1 MDCVLA
7 TPTPEPRRAWLRE
20 SAVILLFLIVALWL
34 TDPWIR
40 NPTTRMIGIADK
52 VHGEPCV
59 DVMLP
64 ISLAGW
70 IDFAP
75 SKLHIWPLGRTDY
88 LMFPRGAAHGDS
100 FDGLLAAL
108 VTAALAI
115 AMPLPMAHSIAIV
128 LAFAMTGFVMWR
140 LGKRLWGAGPVALA
154 LALAS
159 MLCPYLMQRYL
170 VHPNLL
176 YIWTIPVAFIAF
188 ERWRACP
195 DRRGTIYWALS
206 FPLLAMAS
214 WYILISGLIFQ
225 FAATVAVLSHRLA
238 RDPAV
243 TRRHLATLPAAWLL
257 GMALTAIVAAP
268 MIENIHQRRV
278 IPDTEIEGYSAPLA
292 QYLLP
297 EPNSRAGRIEFFSAA
312 QAAIKTRW
320 EARFSIPL
328 VLTVLALGW
337 MLGRGVSIGKTTLI
351 LTFVFG
357 AMATLGPFLKVTD
370 ASASR
375 YDVPRLPFYYLYHAW
390 HGLGA
395 MRVPG
400 RMVPVVFFSVAIS
413 AGFALDW
420 LVRVLCRRDGRLMPY
435 PFLAGVLVFCWW
447 WSAPATA
454 PKLAAWPTVPEFYR
468 RLSERPDRAA
478 VFDVPFSTYWFPH
491 YDYYQLT
498 HGKPEVS
505 SVLYHDAVS
514 KNTLDYFWTN
524 PELAFF
530 TDENSPIKP
539 DVLERVARV
548 EFLDRL
554 AGEKIGCVVVH
565 PRFLEF
571 LIRSN
576 LLDPSMRDAYGR
588 IEAAWRPRLVY
599 GDGMIRAY
607 STTAVH

>member
-20 SAVILLFLIVALWL
+20 AAVVFLFLLVALWL

-40 NPTTRMIGIADK
+40 NPATRMIGLADPI
-52 VHGEPCV
+52 HGEPCV

-64 ISLAGW
+64 LSLAGW

-75 SKLHIWPLGRTDY
+75 SKLHIWPLSRTDY
-88 LMFPRGAAHGDS
+88 LMFPRGASHGDS

-115 AMPLPMAHSIAIV
+115 VLPLPMAHSIAVV

-140 LGKRLWGAGPVALA
+140 LGKRLWDAGPTALVI
-154 LALAS
+154 ALAS
-159 MLCPYLMQRYL
+159 MLCPYLIQRYL
-170 VHPNLL
+170 VHPNLI

-188 ERWRACP
+188 ERWRGLP

-214 WYILISGLIFQ
+214 WYILIGGLIFQ

-243 TRRHLATLPAAWLL
+243 TNRHLKTLPAAWLL
-257 GMALTAIVAAP
+257 GMALTALVAAP
-268 MIENIHQRRV
+268 MIKSMHQRRP
-278 IPDTEIEGYSAPLA
+278 IAEQELEGYSAPLA

-297 EPNSRAGRIEFFSAA
+297 EPNSRAGRLEFFKNIEFS
-312 QAAIKTRW
+312 IKTRW
-320 EARFSIPL
+320 EARFSVPL
-328 VLTVLALGW
+328 ALTVLALGW
-337 MLGRGVSIGKTTLI
+337 MLGRGVSVAKTTFI
-351 LTFVFG
+351 LTLVFG
-357 AMATLGPFLKVTD
+357 VMATLGLFLKVTD
-370 ASASR
+370 ATASR
-375 YDVPRLPFYYLYHAW
+375 YNVPRLPFYYLYHAW
-390 HGLGA
+390 HGLGM

-400 RMVPVVFFSVAIS
+400 RMIPVVFFSVAIS

-420 LVRVLCRRDGRLMPY
+420 LVRGLLRRRAGRCLAY
-435 PFLAGVLVFCWW
+435 PILAGVLVFCWW
-447 WSAPATA
+447 WSISPGA
-454 PKLAAWPTVPEFYR
+454 PKLAPYPTVPEFYR
-468 RLSERPDRAA
+468 RLAEHPDQTA
-478 VFDVPFSTYWFPH
+478 VFDVPFSPYWFPH

-505 SVLYHDAVS
+505 SVLYHDGVSQNSIDFVWGNPQLAVFIDS
-514 KNTLDYFWTN
+514 KN
-524 PELAFF
+524 
-530 TDENSPIKP
+530 SIKP
-539 DVLERVARV
+539 DVLDSVARV

-554 AGEKIGCVVVH
+554 AGEKIGYVVVH
-565 PRFLEF
+565 PRFIDF
-571 LIRSN
+571 LIQSK
-576 LLDPSMRDAYGR
+576 LIDPSMRDAYSR

-599 GDGMIRAY
+599 GDSQIRAY
-607 STTAVH
+607 STKGE